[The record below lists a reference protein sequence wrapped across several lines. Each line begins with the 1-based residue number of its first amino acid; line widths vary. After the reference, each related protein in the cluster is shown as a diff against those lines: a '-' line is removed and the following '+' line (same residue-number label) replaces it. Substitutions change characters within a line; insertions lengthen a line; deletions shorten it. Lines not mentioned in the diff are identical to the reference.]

1 MLGKQFLVTKFF
13 THATYFSLES
23 NFDETFQTF
32 TKILRCP
39 NVIMKIWYEHLKQ
52 RFFRVWILYISC
64 VVFLYVFLIPYIQI
78 PIIVAHYQGHK
89 PIHWKTRRAGNDN
102 VYTGLTQ
109 YTVNVIQNQREVR
122 YVHQI
127 LFPIRYFWHPIPPFK
142 THTQFKDSPPCCS
155 PLCNT
160 TKTNM
165 API

>member
-1 MLGKQFLVTKFF
+1 MFYLLPCMTLEVEFQVDTCLPVVSNNLIKLLCSWYVFWKCQFF
-13 THATYFSLES
+13 LEL
-23 NFDETFQTF
+23 F
-32 TKILRCP
+32 
-39 NVIMKIWYEHLKQ
+39 
-52 RFFRVWILYISC
+52 
-64 VVFLYVFLIPYIQI
+64 VVFMLQYNHPPYLHYYLD